1 MTTHRIIAS
10 IATMMFLAACGGA
23 VVEVPAPPVAVPAA
37 PAEMAP
43 SEFQPCKD
51 VAECKGQPNPIVGP
65 CQEGRKSASRW
76 SCTGNRCVPVAEC
89 I

>member
-23 VVEVPAPPVAVPAA
+23 VVEVPAPPPVAVPAG
-37 PAEMAP
+37 PEMAP
-43 SEFQPCKD
+43 SEFQPCKAPTD
-51 VAECKGQPNPIVGP
+51 CKGQPNPVVGP
-65 CQEGRKSASRW
+65 CQEGRKTESRW
-76 SCTGNRCVPVAEC
+76 SCVGDRCVPVAEC